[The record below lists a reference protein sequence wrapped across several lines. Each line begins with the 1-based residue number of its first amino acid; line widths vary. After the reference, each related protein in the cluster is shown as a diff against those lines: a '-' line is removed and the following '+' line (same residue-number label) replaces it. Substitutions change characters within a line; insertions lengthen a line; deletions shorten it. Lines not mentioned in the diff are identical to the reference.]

1 MNSKEKRFYTVRGYE
16 LLEKDRNNLTPSMED
31 YLEMACRLSKVKN
44 YTRIGDLAA
53 ALNVQPPSVT
63 SMIKKLSNMDL
74 VNYEKYAIVMVTDKG
89 RELGDYLLERHEII
103 EKFLTLIS
111 DENILQ
117 ETEKLEHTLGP
128 KTIKGLSMIVYL
140 FENNEDFITALRNMK
155 ENDHG

>member
-140 FENNEDFITALRNMK
+140 FENNEDFITALKKMK
-155 ENDHG
+155 QNDHG